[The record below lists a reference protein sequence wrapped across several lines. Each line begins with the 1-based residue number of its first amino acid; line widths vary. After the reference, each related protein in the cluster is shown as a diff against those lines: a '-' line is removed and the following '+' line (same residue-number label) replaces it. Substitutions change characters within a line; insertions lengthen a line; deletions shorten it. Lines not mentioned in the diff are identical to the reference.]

1 MVCSVERLFAII
13 ILLGVAIT
21 IAIAGAVWIK
31 TTIESMK
38 WKPELLKILDAT
50 MYYNQSD
57 NSWYINITL
66 ENNGEGQ
73 AEIYKLEVHGIE
85 QLTINPPLI
94 IRQGERKTLTIKLEK
109 QYNYGTR
116 YTLRLYLKSGTV
128 YPIIEHIVQS

>member
-1 MVCSVERLFAII
+1 MR
-13 ILLGVAIT
+13 
-21 IAIAGAVWIK
+21 
-31 TTIESMK
+31 

-50 MYYNQSD
+50 MYYNQPD

-85 QLTINPPLI
+85 QLAINPPLI
-94 IRQGERKTLTIKLEK
+94 IKQGERKTLTIKLEK